1 MLIIF
6 SCAFWSSI
14 WSSICLLW
22 RNVYLC
28 LIYCVVCFFDFELR
42 EQFVY
47 FEYEALISFI
57 ACKYFLP
64 FWVLAF
70 CVCVYVCVCLC
81 VFMVSF
87 AVQKLLSLIKSN
99 FLNFIITLRGG
110 SKKILLQFMSKSILP
125 MLSSKSIIV
134 SSLTF
139 RSLII
144 LSLFL
149 YIVSENV
156 LISFF
161 TCSCPLFPVL

>member
-87 AVQKLLSLIKSN
+87 AVQKLLSKFHYGSICL
-99 FLNFIITLRGG
+99 FLFLF
-110 SKKILLQFMSKSILP
+110 SLLWELHPKRYCCNLCQRAFCLCFPQRVLP
-125 MLSSKSIIV
+125 LGLQS
-134 SSLTF
+134 
-139 RSLII
+139 I
-144 LSLFL
+144 LSLFFYMTL
-149 YIVSENV
+149 ENV

-161 TCSCPLFPVL
+161 